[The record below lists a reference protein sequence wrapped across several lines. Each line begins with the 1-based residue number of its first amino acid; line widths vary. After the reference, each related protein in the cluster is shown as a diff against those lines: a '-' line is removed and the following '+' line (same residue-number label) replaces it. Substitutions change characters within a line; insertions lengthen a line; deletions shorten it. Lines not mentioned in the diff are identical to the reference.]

1 MRKLFTL
8 CLLVIGMIAG
18 AQTQAKT
25 KKQKQTIKSDTSTSF
40 RQAPIAPLVYKAVV
54 QLSGTNQPV
63 VISVLENTLGQPVNF
78 MRFSTGTYLVYTPN
92 FLMGGNSISDNSR
105 CIPKISVYNL
115 GALSPD
121 IIRFSFTG
129 ANNELQ
135 FNTYSTTSLPPALV
149 DLTRIII
156 VEFTVYVQ

>member
-25 KKQKQTIKSDTSTSF
+25 KKQTIKSDTSTSF

-78 MRFSTGTYLVYTPN
+78 MRLSTGTYLVYTPN

-135 FNTYSTTSLPPALV
+135 FNTYSTTSLPPAIV